1 MFKMADT
8 NWKKICSVLL
18 SVTISGLGTPIIC
31 PRGSSTSVRDSKIK
45 KNFIIFSLLISRQ
58 NNSVSKAHSQV

>member
-1 MFKMADT
+1 MFKIADT

-31 PRGSSTSVRDSKIK
+31 PRGSSTSVKDSKIK
-45 KNFIIFSLLISRQ
+45 KTLLYL
-58 NNSVSKAHSQV
+58 HY

>member
-45 KNFIIFSLLISRQ
+45 KTLLYF
-58 NNSVSKAHSQV
+58 HY